1 MPAKSASTCA
11 RPSPGSPS
19 PLTAIRKLPSPPA
32 SASPASRAAMT
43 ARRRSWRVQTR
54 RSTPPKERAAIR
66 SLPTPPSLPGRN
78 LTHKWLEHQPFS
90 DAAVSARGPKRWPTG
105 AALPRAPCG
114 LPSKLLGGLHFGC
127 RSAFLPRGN
136 CGRRDQRDF
145 GAARRNGARMSLYN
159 SNPHGFSG
167 PPHLLRPVRC
177 DRPKRLGVASSCYA
191 ALGRSK
197 ARSGQRPLW
206 STTWQA
212 GVRGCSD
219 FYPAADV
226 SHGPGHQSFSRPI
239 FLKAN
244 FSQGQFFSRPIFL
257 KDWRSRWVRRAS
269 APRHRE
275 RYSKQMAAR
284 AAKLPRHRAEAAPLL
299 DLGFLE
305 GHVLAG
311 DRIIFLEGKLLSG
324 RAWVLLGHIEE
335 AGSRRTQEFDLLG
348 DGLGHG
354 DISAALIAGTLFG
367 RDV

>member
-54 RSTPPKERAAIR
+54 RSTPPKERAAIG

-78 LTHKWLEHQPFS
+78 LAHKWLEHQPFS

-167 PPHLLRPVRC
+167 PPHLLRPVGC

-226 SHGPGHQSFSRPI
+226 SHGPGHH
-239 FLKAN
+239 
-244 FSQGQFFSRPIFL
+244 FSQTVRLCSRAPAAVSRRL
-257 KDWRSRWVRRAS
+257 RRCERACRSS
-269 APRHRE
+269 
-275 RYSKQMAAR
+275 
-284 AAKLPRHRAEAAPLL
+284 PLF

-305 GHVLAG
+305 GHVLAR
-311 DRIIFLEGKLLSG
+311 DRIVFFEGQLLG
-324 RAWVLLGHIEE
+324 RRARVLLGDVEK
-335 AGSRRTQEFDLLG
+335 AGARRAQ
-348 DGLGHG
+348 
-354 DISAALIAGTLFG
+354 
-367 RDV
+367 